1 MFDGI
6 LTSLL
11 SIVKSCDDELNVFVF
26 TMDLQFIE
34 PDYTPIHEGMNKIFN
49 AVLHKTNANSR
60 CTVIDLTAEYKND
73 MTKITI
79 GKRFTPYALLRLY
92 SENCSLLP
100 DKILYLDTDTLAI
113 KNIAELY
120 NTDIENYEIAGSRD
134 YFGRF
139 FKNKNYLNS
148 GVMLMNLQKI
158 RQTGLLNRARQMCI
172 YRKMFLADQNA
183 INRCVKNKLILEDKF
198 NHQRRFYPDTVIRHY
213 CTSFRFFPIF
223 HLKNVKPYE
232 VEKVLKDKRNVY
244 NNAVV
249 REILHDY
256 TALKKNLKISV
267 LRKYLR
273 PTLLAIYLR

>member
-34 PDYTPIHEGMNKIFN
+34 PDYTPIHEGMNKVFN
-49 AVLHKTNANSR
+49 AVLHKTNTNSR
-60 CTVIDLTAEYKND
+60 CMLIDLTDEYKKD

-92 SENCSLLP
+92 SGNCSLLP

-113 KNIAELY
+113 RNIAELY
-120 NTDIENYEIAGSRD
+120 DTDIENYEIAGSRD

-172 YRKMFLADQNA
+172 DRKMFLADQNA

-244 NNAVV
+244 NNATV

-256 TALKKNLKISV
+256 LALKNNLQIKEN
-267 LRKYLR
+267 L
-273 PTLLAIYLR
+273 